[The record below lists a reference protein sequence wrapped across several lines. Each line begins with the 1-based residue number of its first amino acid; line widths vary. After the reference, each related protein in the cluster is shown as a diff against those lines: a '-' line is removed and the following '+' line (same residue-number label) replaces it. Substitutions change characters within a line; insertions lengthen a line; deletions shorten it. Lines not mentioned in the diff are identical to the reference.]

1 MGNFGSILDSG
12 GGCCEP
18 RVDVITLVTA
28 IGTIAAASVFLRQ
41 AVIDNNIMM
50 ARRRRSSNTYIN
62 SLLLGKLFF
71 SLISHQYFCIDCY
84 HYFNIQIC
92 VVFSF
97 F

>member
-50 ARRRRSSNTYIN
+50 ARRKRASHTLIN
-62 SLLLGKLFF
+62 SLLIGNLFF
-71 SLISHQYFCIDCY
+71 KLLLYQYSC
-84 HYFNIQIC
+84 
-92 VVFSF
+92 
-97 F
+97 